1 MRILISILILCSPLI
16 SFSQDLNVN
25 IYAIDGNSIIECDNS
40 FIKDEK
46 FLIEYKWSGTGNF
59 SPPEFNGMEIV
70 QEYPVRES
78 STGSFFQSRIVING
92 QVVEDINDDN
102 REIIKTKRY
111 VLKSSKNGR
120 IKIPP
125 AELNVESR
133 KIKSSSIYLNICN
146 CDTWNIYQGNPY
158 IETIYNSD
166 LFLSEQSSL
175 ITKIKYSKRD
185 IYFRI
190 TEEPS
195 RISINNAIRDPV
207 PFSAKRK
214 RSISKNCILSW
225 SQIINH
231 EILTPITTGVN
242 IIEPAEIKANYF
254 DFNVKKLKYN
264 KNIKGKDI
272 KINIKELPPKPE
284 NFYGTVSD
292 KFDIVEEID
301 RTNLKTS
308 EAISY
313 KIIFKGE
320 GNISMLEPFELTLPN
335 SFEVFDPTITDKKYV
350 GNNNTG
356 GTKTFEYTLIPREKG
371 EFKIP
376 EIKFVYFNPKT
387 KKYIEL
393 KTKEHL
399 ISEQIWR

>member
-1 MRILISILILCSPLI
+1 MRILISILILFHSLI

-25 IYAIDGNSIIECDNS
+25 IYAIDGRSLIECDNS
-40 FIKDEK
+40 FIKNEQFVIDYE
-46 FLIEYKWSGTGNF
+46 WSGKGQF
-59 SPPEFNGMEIV
+59 LPPEFKGINIV
-70 QEYPVRES
+70 KDVPITKV
-78 STGSFFQSRIVING
+78 STGSFSQSMIMVNGKIV
-92 QVVEDINDDN
+92 QDINNDK
-102 REIIKTKRY
+102 RKVIKTKRY
-111 VLKSSKNGR
+111 ILKASKNGR

-185 IYFRI
+185 IYFQI

-242 IIEPAEIKANYF
+242 NIEPAEIKANYF
-254 DFNVKKLKYN
+254 DFNVKKLK
-264 KNIKGKDI
+264 
-272 KINIKELPPKPE
+272 
-284 NFYGTVSD
+284 
-292 KFDIVEEID
+292 
-301 RTNLKTS
+301 
-308 EAISY
+308 
-313 KIIFKGE
+313 
-320 GNISMLEPFELTLPN
+320 
-335 SFEVFDPTITDKKYV
+335 
-350 GNNNTG
+350 
-356 GTKTFEYTLIPREKG
+356 
-371 EFKIP
+371 
-376 EIKFVYFNPKT
+376 
-387 KKYIEL
+387 
-393 KTKEHL
+393 
-399 ISEQIWR
+399 